1 MTGLDHTSDQ
11 VLEIAVLVT
20 DDQLNPLDEG
30 LELVVHQ
37 PTEIMNLME
46 SVVSDMHHRSGLT
59 SAVRS
64 SDLSLEEAERRTL
77 AYIKKHAEGGKEPL
91 CGNSIGIDRRFLD
104 AWLPKIEKYLHY
116 HVIDV
121 TSIKELAK
129 RWYPAEAERQ
139 PKKKKGH
146 RALDDVLESIEELR
160 YWRTAVF
167 KPQGPQ
173 SDGTTST

>member
-1 MTGLDHTSDQ
+1 MTGLDHTCDQ

-37 PTEIMNLME
+37 PPEILALMG
-46 SVVSDMHHRSGLT
+46 SVVSEMHHRSGLT

-64 SDLSLEEAERRTL
+64 SDLSLEKAERQTL
-77 AYIKKHAEGGKEPL
+77 AYIKKHAEGSKEPL
-91 CGNSIGIDRRFLD
+91 CGNSIGIDRRFL
-104 AWLPKIEKYLHY
+104 AACLPKIESYLHY

-139 PKKKKGH
+139 PQKKKGH